1 MRPLSLVALRPA
13 SLAALVPLIGM
24 LILTG
29 CASLPPAKVEQSTP
43 DGRALLEASARA
55 HGWEAYR
62 RLNDINLR
70 HEGRWY
76 SIAARVQPVL
86 IDRSYRVTAEERI
99 LVGRRSSAKS
109 YSGGAGAKYA
119 YRDPSTLGLW
129 YDGRAETASEK
140 RDAAALVLDGY
151 RLFLLGPLYLMEASA
166 VVERAGEDTVD
177 GEPCDLLLA
186 RLRPGFGFA
195 AEDRVLACI
204 GRDDRR
210 FKRIRFSIEGLAS
223 TQGAVVE
230 VDYFDYF
237 EQGGVQF
244 PRRLFERVKRPIAV
258 PVREWWLTGLDLDR
272 GYGADAIRGPALAGD
287 AARPATPLPALA
299 AEPR

>member
-1 MRPLSLVALRPA
+1 MRLFAVLSVLV
-13 SLAALVPLIGM
+13 LA
-24 LILTG
+24 G
-29 CASLPPAKVEQSTP
+29 CASLPPSTVEQSTA

-62 RLNDINLR
+62 KLNDINLR

-86 IDRSYRVTAEERI
+86 IDRAYRVTAEERI

-109 YSGGAGAKYA
+109 YSGGAGGKYA
-119 YRDPSTLGLW
+119 YRDPATLGLW

-151 RLFLLGPLYLMEASA
+151 RLFLLGPLFLMEQGA
-166 VVERAGEDTVD
+166 VVERAGEDVVD

-204 GRDDRR
+204 GRTDRR

-223 TQGAVVE
+223 TRGAVVE

-237 EQGGVQF
+237 DQGGVQF

-258 PVREWWLTGLDLDR
+258 PVREWWLTGLDLNR
-272 GYGADAIRGPALAGD
+272 GYGAEAIRGPALAGG
-287 AARPATPLPALA
+287 ALRPAASLPPVATA
-299 AEPR
+299 PR

>member
-1 MRPLSLVALRPA
+1 MRPLRFVAL
-13 SLAALVPLIGM
+13 LVT
-24 LILTG
+24 LILAG
-29 CASLPPAKVEQSTP
+29 CASLPPATVQQSTP
-43 DGRALLEASARA
+43 EGRALLESSARA
-55 HGWEAYR
+55 HGWDAYR
-62 RLNDINLR
+62 QLNDINLR

-76 SIAARVQPVL
+76 GIAARVQPVL
-86 IDRSYRVTAEERI
+86 IDRAYRVTAEERI

-109 YSGGAGAKYA
+109 YSGGAGAKFA

-129 YDGRAETASEK
+129 YDGRAEMSSEK

-151 RLFLLGPLYLMEASA
+151 RLFLLGPLFLMEQDA
-166 VVERAGEDTVD
+166 VVERAGEDVVD

-204 GRDDRR
+204 GRTDRR

-230 VDYFDYF
+230 VDYFDYV

-244 PRRLFERVKRPIAV
+244 PQRLFERVKRPIAV
-258 PVREWWLTGLDLDR
+258 PVREWWLTGLDLNR
-272 GYGADAIRGPALAGD
+272 GYGPEAIRGPALTGS
-287 AARPATPLPALA
+287 AARQATPLPVPAS
-299 AEPR
+299 R

>member
-1 MRPLSLVALRPA
+1 MRLFAVLSVLV
-13 SLAALVPLIGM
+13 LA
-24 LILTG
+24 G
-29 CASLPPAKVEQSTP
+29 CASLPPSTVEQSTA

-62 RLNDINLR
+62 KLNDINLR

-86 IDRSYRVTAEERI
+86 IDRAYRVTAEERI

-109 YSGGAGAKYA
+109 YSGGAGGKYA
-119 YRDPSTLGLW
+119 YRDPDTLGLW
-129 YDGRAETASEK
+129 YDGRTETVSEK

-151 RLFLLGPLYLMEASA
+151 RLFLLGPLFLMEQGA
-166 VVERAGEDTVD
+166 VVERAGEDVVD

-204 GRDDRR
+204 GRTDRR

-223 TQGAVVE
+223 TRGAVVE

-258 PVREWWLTGLDLDR
+258 PVREWWLTGLDLNR
-272 GYGADAIRGPALAGD
+272 GYGAEAIRGPALAGG
-287 AARPATPLPALA
+287 ALRPAASLPPVATA
-299 AEPR
+299 PR